1 MRTHIL
7 QMMGL
12 ESDKELPD
20 SYVESETP
28 NPSTDP
34 SNPAHRPIRFIWNKT
49 TKQSLHNALMK
60 KLVISDLK
68 DHRRSATYKHVAASE
83 FTKKL
88 MDAAFEQ
95 CFVTLRQKFKTQ
107 RDDNVALKAKARE
120 EGKARKARHLSRRR
134 IVGLFLFYFAS
145 FLLYRHGLLPL

>member
-1 MRTHIL
+1 MRIHIL

-20 SYVESETP
+20 SYVESSTP
-28 NPSTDP
+28 NTSSTDS
-34 SNPAHRPIRFIWNKT
+34 SNLPHHHHHHPIRFIWNKT

-60 KLVISDLK
+60 KFIISDLK
-68 DHRRSATYKHVAASE
+68 DHRRSATYKHVPASE

-95 CFVTLRQKFKTQ
+95 CFVTLRQKFKSQ
-107 RDDNVALKAKARE
+107 RDENVALKVKVRE
-120 EGKARKARHLSRRR
+120 EGKARRARHLFRRR
-134 IVGLFLFYFAS
+134 IVGLFFSPS
-145 FLLYRHGLLPL
+145 FFL